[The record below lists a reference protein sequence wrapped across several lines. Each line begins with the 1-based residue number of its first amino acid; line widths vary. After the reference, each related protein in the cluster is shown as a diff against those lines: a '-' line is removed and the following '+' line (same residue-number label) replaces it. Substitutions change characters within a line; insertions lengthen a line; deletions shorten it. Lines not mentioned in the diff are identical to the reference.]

1 MELALAII
9 SIVVISVVYINY
21 RFIKSLNEINKSLYE
36 TQERVDD
43 KTYLTKDTKW
53 IK

>member
-9 SIVVISVVYINY
+9 SLVLISVVYVHY
-21 RFIKSLNEINKSLYE
+21 RFNKSLYE

-43 KTYLTKDTKW
+43 ELYLTKDTK
-53 IK
+53 

>member
-9 SIVVISVVYINY
+9 SIIVIGVVYIHY
-21 RFIKSLNEINKSLYE
+21 RFNKSLYE
-36 TQERVDD
+36 IQEKVND

-53 IK
+53 QYLKSYL

>member
-9 SIVVISVVYINY
+9 SLVLISVVYIHY
-21 RFIKSLNEINKSLYE
+21 RYNKSLYE

-43 KTYLTKDTKW
+43 EVYLTKD